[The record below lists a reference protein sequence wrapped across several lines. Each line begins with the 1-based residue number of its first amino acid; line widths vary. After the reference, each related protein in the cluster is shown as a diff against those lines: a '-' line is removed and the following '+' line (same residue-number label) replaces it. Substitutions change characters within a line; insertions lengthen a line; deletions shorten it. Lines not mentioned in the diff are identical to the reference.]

1 MLTENARRYGDIV
14 HYRALNRKIYQ
25 INHPDLIQE
34 LLIND
39 EPRNHRHMVMQRSRF
54 ILGNGLLTSEEPLHM
69 RQRRMAAPAF
79 HRHRIAA
86 YGDVIANYS
95 AEMIEQWQPGALD
108 VYPEMM
114 MLALRIVS
122 KCLFDTDARSEAKK
136 IGDAV
141 DAFMGFL
148 PLAFLPLSRQIEKLP
163 FGPMMKIR
171 KGGTDVDAIIYG
183 IIAERRKSPGD
194 RGDLLSMLLEAVD
207 TEDNAGG
214 ATARMTDQSAP
225 RRMPNGDAGRA

>member
-1 MLTENARRYGDIV
+1 MLRENALRYGDIV
-14 HYRALNRKIYQ
+14 HYRAINRKIYQ

-54 ILGNGLLTSEEPLHM
+54 ILGTGLLTSEEPLHM

-86 YGDVIANYS
+86 YGDVIAKYS
-95 AEMIEQWQPGALD
+95 AEMIEHWRPGPLD
-108 VYPEMM
+108 AYPEMM

-148 PLAFLPLSRQIEKLP
+148 PLAFLPFSRQIEKLP
-163 FGPMMKIR
+163 FGPDDEDSQR
-171 KGGTDVDAIIYG
+171 RRRRRRHYLWNHRRA
-183 IIAERRKSPGD
+183 AEVSRR
-194 RGDLLSMLLEAVD
+194 
-207 TEDNAGG
+207 
-214 ATARMTDQSAP
+214 P
-225 RRMPNGDAGRA
+225 RRPAIDAARSGRCRRNPGGHLTAVRCLG